1 VGANVTP
8 KPKHLLQYAIMA
20 GVYAS
25 VVCGKENPKV
35 GLLSIGEEDA
45 KGNPMVKQTLKLL
58 RDEPLVNF
66 VGNIEGRDLTRGLVD
81 VVITDGFVGNVVLKL
96 MEGVTEGLLKQ
107 LMKEAASLSPE
118 AVAAMKPA
126 MAKVH
131 AAHDWQEYG
140 GAPLLGVDGYSII
153 CHGRSEAKAIKNAI
167 RVGKQLVHSNLNQRI
182 VQKIEQSI
190 PVAEE

>member
-1 VGANVTP
+1 MR
-8 KPKHLLQYAIMA
+8 LMA

-25 VVCGKENPKV
+25 VVCGKENPRV

-45 KGNPMVKQTLKLL
+45 KGNPMVKQTVKIL

-66 VGNIEGRDLTRGLVD
+66 VGNVEGRDLTRGVVD
-81 VVITDGFVGNVVLKL
+81 VVITDGFTGNVVLKL
-96 MEGVTEGLLKQ
+96 MEGVTEGLFKQ
-107 LMKEAASLSPE
+107 LILEATKLGPE
-118 AVAAMKPA
+118 AIAAVKPA

-167 RVGKQLVHSNLNQRI
+167 RVGKQLVVSNLNQRI
-182 VQKIEQSI
+182 VEKIGQSI